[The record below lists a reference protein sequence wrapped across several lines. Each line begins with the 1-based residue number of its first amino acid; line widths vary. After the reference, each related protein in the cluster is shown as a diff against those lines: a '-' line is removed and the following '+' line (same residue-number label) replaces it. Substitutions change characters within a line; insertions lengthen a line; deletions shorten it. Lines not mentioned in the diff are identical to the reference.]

1 MSTGNTTTTSTMAAH
16 SVTSISKSTI
26 RCTSEAALS
35 KLDSPMILGPLDQ
48 LVPPIIPV
56 AVVYVYRATEDGKEA
71 IPLERLKRAI
81 STLLDYHP
89 HLSGRLHINE
99 SDGVRGINRLNT
111 GMGLYEAQCA
121 SQLETISPT
130 PGRIL
135 LSDLP
140 EGGNALLAPIEPTF
154 DAVCRDPIFT
164 IQHTRFACGGVA
176 LGVRTL
182 HTVIDAEGFF
192 QVVRDLAEIYRT
204 DTLARPP
211 HLRPYLA
218 ELLHNMTPE
227 DRESALQFKPPLHT
241 LTTDEAVPEPAQN
254 PAAPASP
261 PPPVI
266 GRVIRYSSADLSALK
281 AHATNPDDS
290 STWVSTF
297 DALSAHIW
305 QRTYAAR
312 VRLVAAPATLSRSFL
327 TSVNYRAHL
336 SVPARSPFNCLV
348 TPYGALA
355 HDELA
360 GAPLH
365 RVAVA
370 VHALV
375 RAVAPADAAATARWV
390 AAQPDVRR
398 VAWGFDARAGSTMVS
413 AWNKFDVYGG
423 AAFEG
428 GRPPALVAP
437 PFTSVSLVDGLGYPM
452 PTEGQASGGAEID
465 LYLALSEAVWEV
477 LDGDE
482 EWTRF
487 GSG

>member
-1 MSTGNTTTTSTMAAH
+1 MAAH
-16 SVTSISKSTI
+16 SVTTITKSTI
-26 RCTSEAALS
+26 RCTSKAALS

-56 AVVYVYRATEDGKEA
+56 AVVYVYRATEDGKEV
-71 IPLERLKRAI
+71 IPLERLRRAI

-89 HLSGRLHINE
+89 HLSGRLHIDE

-121 SQLETISPT
+121 SQLETTSST

-140 EGGNALLAPIEPTF
+140 EGGNALLAPFEPTF
-154 DAVCRDPIFT
+154 DAICRDPIFT

-176 LGVRTL
+176 LGVRTP
-182 HTVIDAEGFF
+182 HTVTDAEGFF

-204 DTLARPP
+204 DALARPP
-211 HLRPYLA
+211 HLRPYLS

-227 DRESALQFKPPLHT
+227 DRESALQFEPPLHT

-254 PAAPASP
+254 PAAPAPP

-312 VRLVAAPATLSRSFL
+312 LRLVAAPATLSRAFL
-327 TSVNYRAHL
+327 TSVNYRARL
-336 SVPARSPFNCLV
+336 GVPARSPFNCLA

-365 RVAVA
+365 
-370 VHALV
+370 
-375 RAVAPADAAATARWV
+375 
-390 AAQPDVRR
+390 R

-465 LYLALSEAVWEV
+465 LYIALSEAVWEV